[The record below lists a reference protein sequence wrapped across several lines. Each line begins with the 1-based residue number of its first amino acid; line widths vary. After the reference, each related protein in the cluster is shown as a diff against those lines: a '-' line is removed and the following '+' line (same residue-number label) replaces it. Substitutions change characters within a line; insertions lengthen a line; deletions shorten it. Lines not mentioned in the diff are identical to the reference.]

1 MMRQR
6 TLAPASS
13 ALAPKPPIASR
24 PTLKRTKISRACYAC
39 QERRSKVGASLYL
52 SIYIISKIKN
62 KSISGSATKGV
73 IKCSGGVP
81 CTKCY
86 ESDTECLVDPGT
98 DNRRRALLL
107 QKINQLQCTITNIIE
122 TLRDEEKAEW
132 LISVVRSDA
141 SVEEIQQQLLARDL
155 GKDDNS
161 SGGSKTP
168 ESTSL
173 VEAESAPESGL
184 RDIREVM
191 AIDHLTRTG

>member
-1 MMRQR
+1 MPLPSQR
-6 TLAPASS
+6 ILAPATS
-13 ALAPKPPIASR
+13 ALAPKPPIPSKTAV
-24 PTLKRTKISRACYAC
+24 KRTKISRACSAC
-39 QERRSKVGASLYL
+39 QERRS
-52 SIYIISKIKN
+52 
-62 KSISGSATKGV
+62 
-73 IKCSGGVP
+73 KCSGGVP

-141 SVEEIQQQLLARDL
+141 SVEQIQQVLARDIS
-155 GKDDNS
+155 KDDNS
-161 SGGSKTP
+161 SRASETP
-168 ESTSL
+168 ESTTL
-173 VEAESAPESGL
+173 VEAQSARESGL

-191 AIDHLTRTG
+191 AIEHLTRSC